1 MMNIKSFDDFLD
13 ENFTSGM
20 ATHTKPMGLQSRN
33 KLPNIDDF
41 KEFYQDISST
51 GDNLVHMSL
60 NSHSLSPTQNE
71 FNDGKV
77 ASIKKTISGKNTG
90 DVKPI
95 LISNDNFIID
105 GHHRWKAFHEL
116 DLNIPVTVIGK
127 TYDEVINF
135 LKNKPYVKKK
145 ELSENTNTSY

>member
-1 MMNIKSFDDFLD
+1 MNIKSFDAFLE

-20 ATHTKPMGLQSRN
+20 ATNVKPMGLQSRN

-60 NSHSLSPTQNE
+60 NSNLLSPTQNE
-71 FNDGKV
+71 FNDDKV
-77 ASIKKTISGKNTG
+77 ASIKKTISSNSTG
-90 DVKPI
+90 EINPI
-95 LISNDNFIID
+95 LVSNDNFIID

-127 TYDEVINF
+127 TYDEVISF
-135 LKNKPYVKKK
+135 LKDKPYVKKK
-145 ELSENTNTSY
+145 ELSESNNK